1 LKDLYG
7 EHDMKKTIMAAA
19 IVLAAAGCGS
29 SGHGAAAA
37 RTKPSAA
44 PSKTACD
51 PAGSSCIPP
60 HHPSTSAIAVPV
72 LEVGKSMPIQLPTSN
87 GTAKLEMTATALKLR
102 HPKGMDNPKDDQLC
116 FAFKLKNTG
125 SVAYKANDMTAA
137 ISWVWFGLDGQQN
150 DNLDATVAGA
160 CKDLGKENFGFDQ
173 AAPLPGKYATG
184 VYAIAVPKARRAGDH
199 RLRRLAALP
208 AELRPAERPGADR
221 RSGAVMQVRRGAG
234 ARCTEGEFDED
245 AHDAMR
251 PLGHRGNGRRRN
263 QAGRHALLIV
273 ESNWV

>member
-1 LKDLYG
+1 MGRSTLRGHSAEPATLKDLYG

-51 PAGSSCIPP
+51 PAGGSCIPP

-150 DNLDATVAGA
+150 DNLDAAVAGA

-173 AAPLPGKYATG
+173 AAPLPGKYANG
-184 VYAIAVPKARRAGDH
+184 VYAIAVPKAPGVLEITDFDGSPLF
-199 RLRRLAALP
+199 RLNYGPQSA
-208 AELRPAERPGADR
+208 
-221 RSGAVMQVRRGAG
+221 QVPIDARG
-234 ARCTEGEFDED
+234 
-245 AHDAMR
+245 
-251 PLGHRGNGRRRN
+251 
-263 QAGRHALLIV
+263 Q
-273 ESNWV
+273 